1 MDLTREELRDD
12 GEGEDMERE
21 PLAGTH
27 LKENKFYRTRYPG
40 AVRQKA
46 YIFDGEGNY
55 YNKEWDLM
63 EGSGQEFCW
72 YHVELPKGNQ
82 KLSQSAQ
89 YLIDVLC
96 PPLKLQDILSLVS
109 NGPFCGH
116 VDGALVFRV
125 NSPGPAS
132 SKFTFRIAARVTE
145 NSVITVSLGRVP
157 RLGFSPVGQSL
168 LSEIPS
174 VESPNYVGDEQK
186 DRGGTVIREHV
197 LDFLLTMNHSEE
209 ADNPVPKS
217 VSNLLVH
224 IIDTHVDHL
233 QDVVTKLEIEL
244 DSVELELD
252 KDGALVF
259 RVNSPG
265 PASSKFTFRIAA
277 RVTENSVITVSL
289 GRVPRLG
296 FSPVGQS
303 LLSEIPSVESPNY
316 VGDEQKDRGGTVIR
330 EHVLDFLL
338 TMNHSEEADNPVP
351 KSVSNLL
358 VHIIDTHVDHLQ
370 DVVTKLEIELDS
382 VELELDKGGFT
393 LKKQMLDDRRF
404 PKMHADLQRLLQ
416 VIANGEQV
424 FPRVREKCSSKNWF
438 ASEDISS
445 LEELIGRLRRLK
457 ENVGFIANR
466 VTAIQ
471 AGLDSWQAEQINR
484 KLYYLS
490 FLSIIFLPL
499 SVITGVFGMNVGGVP
514 WTEQRNPKVKEG
526 FRNVMFVCFAMLLLV
541 LLCFLFPALYTRIAA
556 WRRRRALRR
565 SWSLNRKSFLK
576 RTVTGGDRGG
586 YLRI

>member
-1 MDLTREELRDD
+1 MELAQEEPVANGEAEEMD
-12 GEGEDMERE
+12 RE
-21 PLAGTH
+21 PSADTPTIETLQHRTH
-27 LKENKFYRTRYPG
+27 CPG
-40 AVRQKA
+40 GVRKKA
-46 YIFDGEGNY
+46 YIFDGLGNF
-55 YNKEWDLM
+55 YNKEWDLA
-63 EGSGQEFCW
+63 EGSGNEFCW

-89 YLIDVLC
+89 YLIEVLC

-132 SKFTFRIAARVTE
+132 SNFTFRIAARVTE

-157 RLGFSPVGQSL
+157 RLGFSPMGQSL

-174 VESPNYVGDEQK
+174 VEGPSYVRGEQK
-186 DRGGTVIREHV
+186 ERDGIVIREHV
-197 LDFLLTMNHSEE
+197 LEFLLTMNHSEE

-217 VSNLLVH
+217 ISNLVVH

-233 QDVVTKLEIEL
+233 QDVVTKLEMEL
-244 DSVELELD
+244 DSVE
-252 KDGALVF
+252 
-259 RVNSPG
+259 
-265 PASSKFTFRIAA
+265 I
-277 RVTENSVITVSL
+277 
-289 GRVPRLG
+289 
-296 FSPVGQS
+296 
-303 LLSEIPSVESPNY
+303 EI
-316 VGDEQKDRGGTVIR
+316 
-330 EHVLDFLL
+330 
-338 TMNHSEEADNPVP
+338 
-351 KSVSNLL
+351 
-358 VHIIDTHVDHLQ
+358 
-370 DVVTKLEIELDS
+370 
-382 VELELDKGGFT
+382 DKGGFA

-404 PKMHADLQRLLQ
+404 PKMHLNLQRLLQ
-416 VIANGEQV
+416 VIAHGEQV
-424 FPRVREKCSSKNWF
+424 FPRVKERCLSKRWF
-438 ASEDISS
+438 ANEDISS

-466 VTAIQ
+466 ITAIQ

-514 WTEQRNPKVKEG
+514 WTAQRDPALKDG
-526 FRNVMFVCFAMLLLV
+526 FRNVMLVCVAMLLLV
-541 LLCFLFPALYTRIAA
+541 LLCFIFPTLYTRLAA
-556 WRRRRALRR
+556 WQRRRALKR

-576 RTVTGGDRGG
+576 RTLGGEVRGRGG